1 MTENNDK
8 PKRSFVSEED
18 ANKPQTTESTDV
30 PKADVSLHMM
40 NGKLSDI
47 LVELRALNS
56 LFKYAKANILNKV
69 ESLSTPIPS
78 APTQAPSPVPVPV
91 QDASPRMKEIMIALE
106 PVKDLLKFDDN
117 NSTMVLIVRPA
128 HYLGSDNFAKIAA
141 IVRNLG
147 GSYVSAGKNSHF
159 EIPKNSPRK
168 A

>member
-1 MTENNDK
+1 
-8 PKRSFVSEED
+8 
-18 ANKPQTTESTDV
+18 
-30 PKADVSLHMM
+30 
-40 NGKLSDI
+40 
-47 LVELRALNS
+47 
-56 LFKYAKANILNKV
+56 
-69 ESLSTPIPS
+69 
-78 APTQAPSPVPVPV
+78 
-91 QDASPRMKEIMIALE
+91 MIALE